1 MDGQRSQVYW
11 AGLDVSAEKF
21 DAAVCHAPPNLASWM
36 SLRTRSFTLTP
47 AGVRSF
53 LGWLA
58 KHEGTCEGLCAEH
71 TGIYSARL
79 GQMLEREGELLP
91 RLSLVNPRRIKGA
104 ARMLDA
110 PGKSDV
116 IDARVIAAYAASNRP
131 TPKAPLREAQRLL
144 REALKIR
151 DAFLKKEVALG
162 NMLIGLDDRESKAS
176 LRVVI
181 RSLQRQ
187 RERAEER
194 ARAVIDSD
202 PQFSAD
208 WKLLQ
213 TVPTIGPQVA
223 TTILAVYGDLRTWRR
238 GETLAI
244 AGLAPLPRESGKSV
258 RGRPRISKRGGGR
271 LRAKQYLGATYLL
284 SHDCGFNRGIMRRY
298 AAGEPAKP
306 CIVALMSKVL
316 LVARAVIKSGR
327 PFDKERWQTA

>member
-1 MDGQRSQVYW
+1 MDAPRSQVYW

-21 DAAVCHAPPNLASWM
+21 DAAVCQFPPDLSTWM
-36 SLRTRSFTLTP
+36 SLRTRSFPLTR

-53 LGWLA
+53 IDWLA
-58 KHEGTCEGLCAEH
+58 RREGTCGGLCAEH

-79 GQMLEREGELLP
+79 QQMLESESTLP

-116 IDARVIAAYAASNRP
+116 IDARVIAVYAATNRP
-131 TPKAPLREAQRLL
+131 APKAPLRDAHRRL
-144 REALKIR
+144 REALKVR
-151 DAFLKKEVALG
+151 DALLKQENALN
-162 NMLIGLDDRESKAS
+162 NMLISLDDRESKS
-176 LRVVI
+176 SINTVI

-194 ARAVIDSD
+194 ARAIIDGD
-202 PQFSAD
+202 PQLATD
-208 WKLLQ
+208 WSLLQ

-223 TTILAVYGDLRTWRR
+223 TAILSVYGDLRTWRR
-238 GETLAI
+238 RETLAI

-258 RGRPRISKRGGGR
+258 RGRPHISKRGGGM

-284 SHDCGFNRGIMRRY
+284 RHDCGFNRQIMRRF
-298 AAGEPAKP
+298 AANEPANVM
-306 CIVALMSKVL
+306 IVALMSKVL
-316 LVARAVIKSGR
+316 LVARAVVKSGH
-327 PFDKERWQTA
+327 PFDKERWQAA